1 MCNVQIC
8 LWVVLFLLRST
19 PPSCSCLK
27 KRIARV
33 RAGTERHKNRS
44 RELKGGR
51 YGKIG
56 WNLSWNLIFS
66 KYETRMTSRNVQA
79 HGARLKAHMRY
90 VYISLYIIYITHDY
104 TWHVYIYIIYIMCIS
119 IVWPPS
125 VLTQICCPS
134 RRTIWK
140 PDSLMASWLASLEP
154 SHVPKA
160 IVLQKCTHY
169 STATSNTK
177 ESTEYILNLDP
188 PCPF

>member
-19 PPSCSCLK
+19 PASCSCLK

-33 RAGTERHKNRS
+33 RAGTERHRS

-56 WNLSWNLIFS
+56 WNLSWNFTYS

-90 VYISLYIIYITHDY
+90 VYISLYIIYIYITHDY
-104 TWHVYIYIIYIMCIS
+104 TYIYIMCMS

-154 SHVPKA
+154 SNVPK
-160 IVLQKCTHY
+160 VLY
-169 STATSNTK
+169 SKKAPTTALQRLIPRNQ
-177 ESTEYILNLDP
+177 
-188 PCPF
+188 

>member
-1 MCNVQIC
+1 MNHNK
-8 LWVVLFLLRST
+8 ST
-19 PPSCSCLK
+19 CATSRFVSESCCFYWDPHRQAAAAWRRELPEFELAQRGIK
-27 KRIARV
+27 IDRW
-33 RAGTERHKNRS
+33 
-44 RELKGGR
+44 ELKGGR

-79 HGARLKAHMRY
+79 HGAKLKAHMRY
-90 VYISLYIIYITHDY
+90 VYISLYIIYI
-104 TWHVYIYIIYIMCIS
+104 YIYIYILHMISHIYIYIYIMCMS

-154 SHVPKA
+154 SNVPK
-160 IVLQKCTHY
+160 VLY
-169 STATSNTK
+169 SKKAPTTALQRLIPRNQ
-177 ESTEYILNLDP
+177 
-188 PCPF
+188 